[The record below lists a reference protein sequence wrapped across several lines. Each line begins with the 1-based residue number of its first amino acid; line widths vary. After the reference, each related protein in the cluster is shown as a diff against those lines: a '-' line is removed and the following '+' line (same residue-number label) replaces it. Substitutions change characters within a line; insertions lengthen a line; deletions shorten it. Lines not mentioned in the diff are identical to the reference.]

1 MRNLI
6 AAASAL
12 GLAVAPVAANAG
24 TRANDVVPAAASIDR
39 DIAPVTGSNMGDDS
53 DGSAVVIAILALA
66 AVIAGILAAT
76 SDDDDNI
83 SDG

>member
-1 MRNLI
+1 MRKLI

-24 TRANDVVPAAASIDR
+24 TRANDVVPAAAKIDR
-39 DIAPVTGSNMGDDS
+39 NIAPVTESSEMG
-53 DGSAVVIAILALA
+53 GSAIIVAILALA
-66 AVIAGILAAT
+66 AVIAGIIAAT
-76 SDDDDNI
+76 SDDDNL

>member
-24 TRANDVVPAAASIDR
+24 TRANDVVPAAATIDR
-39 DIAPVTGSNMGDDS
+39 DIAPVTESSEMG
-53 DGSAVVIAILALA
+53 GSAIIIAILAAA
-66 AVIAGILAAT
+66 AVIAGILAAI
-76 SDDDDNI
+76 DDDDGDDL
-83 SDG
+83 SPG